1 MTEGHKV
8 SAVQGQP
15 QQNVMGQRQEE
26 GIPAIVRM
34 FPTWVGERLH
44 ILFLPN
50 FASWTCSVH
59 LGVARWQM

>member
-15 QQNVMGQRQEE
+15 RQNVMRQRQEE

-34 FPTWVGERLH
+34 FPTWVGDRLH

-50 FASWTCSVH
+50 FAS
-59 LGVARWQM
+59 